1 MTPQSEQGYLRDIPS
16 EEEYRSEDGYITWD
30 DDSESEG
37 EIESASNS
45 EETDSSE
52 NGRYEDE
59 TMLTAVIAALGIE
72 GTGLEQGL
80 RQGSVEA
87 SIQRLKEAVKD
98 AAVSR
103 SMESGN
109 GRNSGKKKAE

>member
-1 MTPQSEQGYLRDIPS
+1 M
-16 EEEYRSEDGYITWD
+16 
-30 DDSESEG
+30 SESEG
-37 EIESASNS
+37 EVETASNS

-52 NGRYEDE
+52 NGRNEDE
-59 TMLTAVIAALGIE
+59 SMLTAIIAAMGIE

-80 RQGSVEA
+80 RQGSVES
-87 SIQRLKEAVKD
+87 SIQRLMEAVKD

-109 GRNSGKKKAE
+109 GRSSVKKKAE